1 MKMNRLC
8 GVSFIALLLFGHALR
23 AQTAASQSLQA
34 ASEQLQAKIAEV
46 AHTLQ
51 SNPRLKKMS
60 LQQRENMVQFITGNM
75 LFVLLHELGHAAV
88 DEFEL
93 YVLGREEDAAD
104 SFAVGRLLGL
114 GSAFSHRM
122 LVEAAKGWFYSDRR
136 DRRDGEPLV
145 FYDEHG
151 LDKQRAYQIVCL
163 MVGSNP
169 REFKDLAKETKLP
182 EDRQESCQR
191 DFAEASKSWQVA
203 LERHLRGADQPKA
216 KIDVVYGEGKGQFD
230 AYAQAFHFVQM
241 LETVAERATEVLSWP
256 AAFTLEMQACG
267 FINARWVQSTRKLT
281 LCYELAADFAELYRD
296 FGSVVTAANHK
307 KKSKSK

>member
-1 MKMNRLC
+1 MKMSRLC
-8 GVSFIALLLFGHALR
+8 GVSLVALLFFGHALR
-23 AQTAASQSLQA
+23 AQTAPSQSLQE
-34 ASEQLQAKIAEV
+34 SEQLQAKIGEV
-46 AHTLQ
+46 ARTLQ
-51 SNPRLKKMS
+51 SNPRLKKMPQ
-60 LQQRENMVQFITGNM
+60 QQRENLVQFITGNM
-75 LFVLLHELGHAAV
+75 LFVLLHELGHATV
-88 DEFEL
+88 DEFKL

-104 SFAVGRLLGL
+104 SFAVVRLLGL

-145 FYDEHG
+145 FFDEHG

-169 REFKDLAKETKLP
+169 REFKDLANETKLP
-182 EDRQESCQR
+182 EDRQESCQM
-191 DFAEASKSWQVA
+191 DFTEASKSWQAA
-203 LERHLRGADQPKA
+203 LEPHLRGADQPKA

-230 AYAQAFHFVQM
+230 AYAQGFHFVQM
-241 LETVAERATEVLSWP
+241 LETVAERSTEALSWP
-256 AAFTLEMQACG
+256 APFTLETQACG

-296 FGSVVTAANHK
+296 FGRVMTAANHK

>member
-1 MKMNRLC
+1 MKMSHLC
-8 GVSFIALLLFGHALR
+8 SMSFIALLFFGHALR
-23 AQTAASQSLQA
+23 AQTAPSQSLQA
-34 ASEQLQAKIAEV
+34 QSEQLQGKIAEV
-46 AHTLQ
+46 ARALQ

-60 LQQRENMVQFITGNM
+60 QQQRENLVQFITGNM
-75 LFVLLHELGHAAV
+75 LFVLLHELGHTAV
-88 DEFEL
+88 DEFGL

-104 SFAVGRLLGL
+104 SFAVVRLLAL

-151 LDKQRAYQIVCL
+151 LDRQRAYQIICL

-169 REFKDLAKETKLP
+169 REFKDLADETKLP

-191 DFAEASKSWQVA
+191 DFAEALKSWQVA
-203 LERHLRGADQPKA
+203 LEPHLRGADQPKA
-216 KIDVVYGEGKGQFD
+216 KINVVYGEGKGQFD
-230 AYAQAFHFVQM
+230 AYAQGFHFVQM
-241 LETVAERATEVLSWP
+241 LETVAERSTEALSWP

-296 FGSVVTAANHK
+296 FGGVVTAANHK

>member
-1 MKMNRLC
+1 MKMSHLC
-8 GVSFIALLLFGHALR
+8 SMSFIALLSFGHALR
-23 AQTAASQSLQA
+23 AQTAPSQSLQA
-34 ASEQLQAKIAEV
+34 QSEQLQGKIAEV
-46 AHTLQ
+46 ARALQ

-60 LQQRENMVQFITGNM
+60 QQQRENLVQFITGNM
-75 LFVLLHELGHAAV
+75 LFVLLHELGHTAV
-88 DEFEL
+88 DEFGL

-104 SFAVGRLLGL
+104 SFAVVRLLGL

-151 LDKQRAYQIVCL
+151 LDRQRAYQIICL

-169 REFKDLAKETKLP
+169 REFKDLADETKLP

-203 LERHLRGADQPKA
+203 LEPHLRGADQPKA
-216 KIDVVYGEGKGQFD
+216 KINVVYGEGKGQFD
-230 AYAQAFHFVQM
+230 AYAQGFHFVQM
-241 LETVAERATEVLSWP
+241 LETVAERSTEALSWP

-296 FGSVVTAANHK
+296 FGGVVTAANHK

>member
-1 MKMNRLC
+1 MWNWY
-8 GVSFIALLLFGHALR
+8 
-23 AQTAASQSLQA
+23 QSLQA
-34 ASEQLQAKIAEV
+34 QSEQLQAKIAEV
-46 AHTLQ
+46 ARTLQ

-169 REFKDLAKETKLP
+169 REFKDLANETKLP
-182 EDRQESCQR
+182 EDRQENCKR

-203 LERHLRGADQPKA
+203 LEPHLRGADQPKA
-216 KIDVVYGEGKGQFD
+216 KIDLVYGEGKGQFD
-230 AYAQAFHFVQM
+230 AYAQGLHFVQM
-241 LETVAERATEVLSWP
+241 LETVAERAREALSWP
-256 AAFTLEMQACG
+256 AAFPLETQASG
-267 FINARWVQSTRKLT
+267 FI
-281 LCYELAADFAELYRD
+281 
-296 FGSVVTAANHK
+296 
-307 KKSKSK
+307 

>member
-8 GVSFIALLLFGHALR
+8 GVPFIALLFFGHALR
-23 AQTAASQSLQA
+23 AQTAPSQPLQA
-34 ASEQLQAKIAEV
+34 QSEQLQAKIAQV

-51 SNPRLKKMS
+51 SNPRLKNMS
-60 LQQRENMVQFITGNM
+60 QQQRESLVQFITGNM

-88 DEFEL
+88 DEFGL
-93 YVLGREEDAAD
+93 YVLGRDEDAAD
-104 SFAVGRLLGL
+104 SFAVVRLLGL

-169 REFKDLAKETKLP
+169 REFKDLASETKLP
-182 EDRQESCQR
+182 GDRQESCQR

-203 LERHLRGADQPKA
+203 LGPHLRGADQAKA
-216 KIDVVYGEGKGQFD
+216 KIDVVYGDGKGQFD
-230 AYAQAFHFVQM
+230 AYAQGFQFVQM
-241 LETVAERATEVLSWP
+241 LETVADRATETLSWP
-256 AAFTLEMQACG
+256 AAFTLETQACG

-281 LCYELAADFAELYRD
+281 LCYELAADFSELYRD